1 MTHTLGEIAGN
12 RNCLEEY
19 TDVMFNSKKKQKL
32 MEIIKEVKECM
43 IGMLYQIQ
51 NQQKQKLIKGTKWKY
66 QS

>member
-1 MTHTLGEIAGN
+1 
-12 RNCLEEY
+12 
-19 TDVMFNSKKKQKL
+19 
-32 MEIIKEVKECM
+32 MEIIKEVKEGM